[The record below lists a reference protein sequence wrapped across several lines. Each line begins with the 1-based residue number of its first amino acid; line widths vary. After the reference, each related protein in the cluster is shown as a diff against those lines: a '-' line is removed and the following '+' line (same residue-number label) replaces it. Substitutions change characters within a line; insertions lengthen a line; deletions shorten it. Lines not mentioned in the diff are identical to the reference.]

1 MPHTPATRRMEGR
14 HIFALVGYVTDG
26 MPHRERARWAQ
37 KKVMLMR
44 KMVLIADDNTFVRH
58 ALSELFKREFDFDVC
73 GVAENGQEAIELAA
87 RLRPDLIVLD
97 LSMPVMNGLDAAR
110 VLKGLMPSVPLMM
123 YSAFE
128 DRSSERRARSIGI
141 SELVS
146 KSERFSVLVDKAR
159 ELVHSKAA

>member
-1 MPHTPATRRMEGR
+1 
-14 HIFALVGYVTDG
+14 
-26 MPHRERARWAQ
+26 
-37 KKVMLMR
+37 MR
-44 KMVLIADDNTFVRH
+44 KMVLIADDNAFIRH
-58 ALSELFKREFDFDVC
+58 GLCELFKRELDFDIC

-97 LSMPVMNGLDAAR
+97 LSMPVMNGLEAAL
-110 VLKGLMPSVPLMM
+110 VLKRLMPSVPLMM

-128 DRSSERRARSIGI
+128 DRSSERRARASGI

-159 ELVHSKAA
+159 GLVYPKAA